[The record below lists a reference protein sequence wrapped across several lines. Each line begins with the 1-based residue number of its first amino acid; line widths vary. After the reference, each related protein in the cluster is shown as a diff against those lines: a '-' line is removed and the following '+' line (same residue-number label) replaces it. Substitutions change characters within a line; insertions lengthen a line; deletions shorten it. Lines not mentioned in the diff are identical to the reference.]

1 MTAAVIGGG
10 ASGLMAAQCA
20 AQAGARVLV
29 LEQQARVGKKI
40 LSTGNGRCN
49 LLNARVAAS
58 AYHGSGAEVAVAL
71 LRQHPPEALLGHF
84 EQLGLL
90 CREEEAGRVYP
101 ASGHAGAVL
110 DVLRE
115 ALQEYGVEIRTGCTV
130 TALKPRSGGFR
141 LRCADGTS
149 TDVERVIV
157 STGGRA
163 GLDASAAI
171 GYELLSRLGHALA
184 PLRPALTPLTT
195 PADAVRGLKG
205 VRVQAT
211 LRLGVAGKV
220 VRTEPGELLFADAGL
235 SGVAAMQCARL
246 AGDALAKGQSVEA
259 CVDLLPERSAPAW
272 ADWLKARAQ
281 ALPERNA
288 GNLLSGLVHPRIAL
302 RLLALAGVR
311 PDDPGHNCPHAALG
325 ALLREWVLPVTGTL
339 GMERAQVTAGGALL
353 ESFDPETLESRLVPG
368 LYATGEVLD
377 VDGDCGGYNLMWAWV
392 SGLVAGCAAARP
404 KTT

>member
-1 MTAAVIGGG
+1 MTVAVIGGG

-20 AQAGARVLV
+20 AQAGAQVLV

-58 AYHGSGAEVAVAL
+58 AYHGSGAEVAAAL
-71 LRQHPPEALLGHF
+71 LHRHPPRALLDHF
-84 EQLGLL
+84 EQMGLL

-110 DVLRE
+110 DVLRA
-115 ALQEYGVEIRTGCTV
+115 ALQELGAQVRTDCTV
-130 TALKPRSGGFR
+130 TALNPCPTGFR
-141 LRCADGTS
+141 IRCADGAS
-149 TDVERVIV
+149 VNVQRVIV

-163 GLDASAAI
+163 GLDSGAAI

-184 PLRPALTPLTT
+184 PLRPALAPLTT
-195 PADAVRGLKG
+195 PFDAVRGLKG

-211 LRLGVAGKV
+211 LRLRAGGKV
-220 VRTEPGELLFADAGL
+220 VRTELGELLFADAGL

-246 AGDALAKGQSVEA
+246 AGDALAEGRSVEA
-259 CVDLLPERSAPAW
+259 CVDLLPERSASAW
-272 ADWLKARAQ
+272 GDWLKARAL
-281 ALPERNA
+281 ALSERNA
-288 GNLLSGLVHPRIAL
+288 ASLLSGLVHPRIAL

-311 PDDPGHNCPHAALG
+311 PDDPGRDCPHGRLG
-325 ALLREWVLPVTGTL
+325 ALLREWALPVTGTL

-353 ESFDPETLESRLVPG
+353 ESFDPETL
-368 LYATGEVLD
+368 
-377 VDGDCGGYNLMWAWV
+377 
-392 SGLVAGCAAARP
+392 
-404 KTT
+404 